1 MAATLYMD
9 VHVPMSITRALRR
22 KGFNVLTAQEDGA
35 SRLPD
40 PDLLDRAF
48 ALGRMLFSQDE
59 DFLAEVVHR
68 QRAGRQHATVIYAHQ
83 FEPIGKCVRDLEII
97 LEIATSEDSRSH
109 LLRIPL

>member
-1 MAATLYMD
+1 MPATLYMD

-22 KGFNVLTAQEDGA
+22 KGFDVLTAQEDSA
-35 SRLPD
+35 SRMPD
-40 PDLLDRAF
+40 PDLLDRAS
-48 ALGRMLFSQDE
+48 ALDRVLFSQDE

-83 FEPIGKCVRDLEII
+83 FESIGRCVSDLQII
-97 LEIATSEDSRSH
+97 LETATREDSRNH